1 MLGRQLIHEQLETGA
16 SPRAT
21 RRLQQILY
29 QLEYRHDV
37 PPLLRVL
44 LIRRQKL
51 RKQQDR
57 GGQQALRRIVEEGVL
72 PVVGVP
78 LRADDGL
85 GEDLGVLFGFGAG
98 SEIIRLFS
106 GDVHIAVDERQ
117 QIVAVRAGGVTQ
129 VYNGDMLIAVIL
141 FGNRAVVA
149 GKITFGI
156 QSQKAHAGRAGIFKI
171 GIEEE
176 SRLARAGGG
185 DHQAMDVIA
194 VHQRGQFIFLALAA
208 QHQPLLCGKAYS
220 LAPVFDLERH
230 MGIGLADLLIGRPT
244 RRAVLPVTHGA
255 GLDAAESIVVGQ
267 HRESPDDGEHPQP
280 CRDQYPDA
288 GVFDRVPH
296 CQQKV
301 WHSSLLSMLFSCSA
315 LRSSFQ
321 SFCCGTSRAALRPCS
336 SKSAAMRSPAA

>member
-1 MLGRQLIHEQLETGA
+1 M
-16 SPRAT
+16 
-21 RRLQQILY
+21 
-29 QLEYRHDV
+29 
-37 PPLLRVL
+37 
-44 LIRRQKL
+44 
-51 RKQQDR
+51 
-57 GGQQALRRIVEEGVL
+57 
-72 PVVGVP
+72 VGVS

-98 SEIIRLFS
+98 GEVVRLFS

-117 QIVAVRAGGVTQ
+117 QVVSVRAGRITQ
-129 VYNGDMLIAVIL
+129 IDDGDMLVAVIF

-149 GKITFGI
+149 GEITFGI
-156 QSQKAHAGRAGIFKI
+156 QSQKAHAGRAGIFKV

-185 DHQAMDVIA
+185 DHQAMDIVA

-208 QHQPLLCGKAYS
+208 QHQPLFCGKAYS
-220 LAPVFDLERH
+220 LAPVSDLERH

-255 GLDAAESIVVGQ
+255 GLDAAECIVVRQ
-267 HRESPDDGEHPQP
+267 HGESPNDGEHPQP
-280 CRDQYPDA
+280 CRDQYPDVGA
-288 GVFDRVPH
+288 FDRVPH

-301 WHSSLLSMLFSCSA
+301 WHSSLLSILFSCSA

-321 SFCCGTSRAALRPCS
+321 SFCCGTSRTALRPCS
-336 SKSAAMRSPAA
+336 FKSVAMRSLAA

>member
-1 MLGRQLIHEQLETGA
+1 MLGRQLVHKQLKAGA
-16 SPRAT
+16 SPRTT
-21 RRLQQILY
+21 RWLQQILH

-37 PPLLRVL
+37 PSFLRVL

-57 GGQQALRRIVEEGVL
+57 GRQQALRRIVEEGVL
-72 PVVGVP
+72 PVVRVS

-98 SEIIRLFS
+98 SEVIRLFS

-117 QIVAVRAGGVTQ
+117 QVVAVRAGGVAQ
-129 VYNGDMLIAVIL
+129 VYNGDMLVVVIL
-141 FGNRAVVA
+141 FCNRAVVA
-149 GKITFGI
+149 GEVALGI
-156 QSQKAHAGRAGIFKI
+156 QRQKAHTGCAGIFKV

-176 SRLARAGGG
+176 GCLARAGGG
-185 DHQAMDVIA
+185 DHQAMDVVA
-194 VHQRGQFIFLALAA
+194 VYQRSQFIFLALAA

-220 LAPVFDLERH
+220 LAPVSDLERY

-244 RRAVLPVTHGA
+244 RRAVLSVTHGA
-255 GLDAAESIVVGQ
+255 GLDTAECIVVGQ
-267 HRESPDDGEHPQP
+267 HGESPDDGEHPQP
-280 CRDQYPDA
+280 CRDQYPDVGA
-288 GVFDRVPH
+288 FDRVPH

-301 WHSSLLSMLFSCSA
+301 WHSSLLSILFSCSA

-321 SFCCGTSRAALRPCS
+321 SFCCGTSRSAEIPRSSSSFPIRSLAA
-336 SKSAAMRSPAA
+336 